1 MTGKRKKILSMVLI
15 LTIVLTSLALS
26 PLEENYAPEIVW
38 GPNDCSIPENMTAT
52 FIVEVTGFPIPDCQW
67 QVSTDN
73 GSSWSD
79 LTDPAYSEQSV
90 TGFDSIKATLT
101 LEGKTTQDS
110 GSRYR
115 CMAGNT
121 EGSAVSGVATLTV
134 AEGAAAFASV
144 TNITDVPISGNVDTP
159 LKLSGTVQP
168 DFATNKTI
176 VWSIRDADETGATIT
191 GDTLNI
197 ETAGSLVV
205 TATVINGIDAAT
217 DFTKDFFIYR
227 NPPLIPYINGP
238 ESMEL
243 TAGYKATQSG
253 FIGARGDPMPT
264 VTISTDNDR
273 ITWDQFNEALDIA
286 AGLKA
291 GVYTI
296 VITASNGN
304 PPDATHTFTLTVLAP
319 DGPEVSKLAVTIM
332 ILAASIV
339 VISFGFFMISRK
351 KK

>member
-1 MTGKRKKILSMVLI
+1 MLI

-26 PLEENYAPEIVW
+26 PAEEEYAPEIAW

-90 TGFDSIKATLT
+90 IGFDSIKMTLT

-110 GSRYR
+110 GSLYR
-115 CMAGNT
+115 CIASNT
-121 EGSAVSGVATLTV
+121 QGSVVSGVATLTV
-134 AEGAAAFASV
+134 AEGSAAFASV
-144 TNITDVPISGNVDTP
+144 TNITNVPISGNVDTP
-159 LKLSGTVQP
+159 LTLSGTVQP

-176 VWSIRDADETGATIT
+176 IWSIRDTDETGATIT

-217 DFTKDFFIYR
+217 DFIKDFVIYR

-243 TAGYKATQSG
+243 AVGYKATQSG
-253 FIGARGDPMPT
+253 FIGARGDPKPT
-264 VTISTDNDR
+264 VTISSDNDR
-273 ITWDQFNEALDIA
+273 ITWD
-286 AGLKA
+286 
-291 GVYTI
+291 
-296 VITASNGN
+296 
-304 PPDATHTFTLTVLAP
+304 
-319 DGPEVSKLAVTIM
+319 
-332 ILAASIV
+332 
-339 VISFGFFMISRK
+339 
-351 KK
+351 

>member
-1 MTGKRKKILSMVLI
+1 MLI
-15 LTIVLTSLALS
+15 LTVVLTSLALS

-73 GSSWSD
+73 GTSWSD
-79 LTDPAYSEQSV
+79 LTGREYSEQSV
-90 TGFDSIKATLT
+90 IGFDSIKMTLT

-110 GSRYR
+110 GSLYR
-115 CMAGNT
+115 CVAANT
-121 EGSAVSGVATLTV
+121 EGSVVSGIATLTV
-134 AEGAAAFASV
+134 AAGPAAFASV
-144 TNITDVPISGNVDTP
+144 TDITDVPISANVDTP
-159 LKLSGTVQP
+159 LTLTGMVRP

-176 VWSIRDADETGATIT
+176 VWSVRDDYESRATIT
-191 GDTLNI
+191 GDMLNI
-197 ETAGSLVV
+197 MTAGMLTM
-205 TATVINGIDAAT
+205 TATIVNGIDAET
-217 DFTKDFFIYR
+217 DFTKDFTIFAG
-227 NPPLIPYINGP
+227 PPLIPYINGP

-243 TAGYKATQSG
+243 TVGYKATQSG

-264 VTISTDNDR
+264 VTISSGNDR
-273 ITWDQFNEALDIA
+273 ITWDQYNEALDIA

-304 PPDATHTFTLTVLAP
+304 PPDATHTFTLTVLAS
-319 DGPEVSKLAVTIM
+319 DGPEVSKLAVLIM
-332 ILAASIV
+332 ILAAGIV